1 MRFYIWT
8 IGCQMNEKQ
17 SEELSTILKRGG
29 NIEVDSPESA
39 DLIILNTCSVRRRSE
54 IRIEGRIGEFKR
66 LKEKN
71 NPIIVVAGCYAQAHK
86 EEIIERFPYVDK
98 VVGPFDFINIPE
110 LLNSPDRLYV
120 EEKKAEWKIIL
131 PERANVSSFV
141 RIMEGCNNFCSY
153 CIVPYV
159 RGRERSKPS
168 SMIVEEVEGLVER
181 GAKEIVLLGQNV
193 NSYGKDIPG
202 EITFAQ
208 LLYRLN
214 DIKGLERIRFTTSH
228 PKDMSDEL
236 ISAMAE
242 LPKVCEHLHLPVQG
256 GNDRILE
263 LMNRRYT
270 KDQYRRLVSKI
281 RDKIPGIA
289 LTTDIIIGY
298 PTETEEEFQ
307 ELLDFIREIR
317 FDQIYSAIFS
327 KRPMTK
333 ASELPDLP
341 YKVKQQRYEIFNQ
354 VQNEISREI
363 NRRLIGS
370 IQEVLIEEAKTKFPN
385 QSRGRTRTNKV
396 VVIDERLSPGE
407 IVKVKIREASEYTLK
422 GELIRE
428 DTDNLHS

>member
-17 SEELSTILKRGG
+17 TEELSSLLKMRGD
-29 NIEVDSPESA
+29 IEVDSPESA
-39 DLIILNTCSVRRRSE
+39 DIIILNTCSVRRRAE
-54 IRIEGRIGEFKR
+54 VRIEGRIGEFKR

-71 NPIIVVAGCYAQAHK
+71 NPIIVVAGCYAQAHREK
-86 EEIIERFPYVDK
+86 ILERFPYVDK
-98 VVGPFDFINIPE
+98 VVGPFDFMNIPE
-110 LLNSPDRLYV
+110 LLNDSGKLYTD
-120 EEKKAEWKIIL
+120 EKKTDWKIIL

-168 SMIVEEVEGLVER
+168 SMVVEEVAGLVER
-181 GAKEIVLLGQNV
+181 GAKEVVLLGQNV

-202 EITFAQ
+202 EVSFAQ
-208 LLYRLN
+208 LLYKLN
-214 DIKGLERIRFTTSH
+214 DIEGLERIRFTTSH

-236 ISAMAE
+236 IEAMAE

-256 GNDRILE
+256 GNDRILK
-263 LMNRRYT
+263 LMNRGYT
-270 KDQYRRLVSKI
+270 KAQYRALVDKI

-289 LTTDIIIGY
+289 LTTDIIVGY

-307 ELLDFIREIR
+307 ELLEFIREIR
-317 FDQIYSAIFS
+317 FDQVYSAIFS
-327 KRPMTK
+327 RRPMAK

-341 YKVKQQRYEIFNQ
+341 YEIKQKRYEIFNQ

-363 NRRLIGS
+363 NEKLIGT
-370 IQEVLIEEAKTKFPN
+370 IQDVLIEEAKTKFPG
-385 QSRGRTRTNKV
+385 QSKGRTRTNKV
-396 VVIDERLSPGE
+396 VVVEKKIPPGE
-407 IVKVKIREASEYTLK
+407 IIMVKIMDATEYTLK
-422 GELIRE
+422 GEIL
-428 DTDNLHS
+428 

>member
-1 MRFYIWT
+1 MKFYIWT

-17 SEELSTILKRGG
+17 SEELAVLLKKNG
-29 NIEVDSPESA
+29 NIEVDSPELA

-54 IRIEGRIGEFKR
+54 IRIEGRIGEFKK
-66 LKEKN
+66 LKEKG

-86 EEIIERFPYVDK
+86 EKILERFPYVDK
-98 VVGPFDFINIPE
+98 VVGTFDFLNIPE
-110 LLNSPDRLYV
+110 LLNDTRRIYA
-120 EEKKAEWKIIL
+120 EEKKTEWEIVL
-131 PERANVSSFV
+131 PEKAKVSSFI

-168 SMIVEEVEGLVER
+168 ELIIEEAKGLVAR

-202 EITFAQ
+202 EMTFAQ

-214 DIKGLERIRFTTSH
+214 DIEGLERIRFTTSH

-236 ISAMAE
+236 IKAMAE

-256 GNDRILE
+256 GNDRILR
-263 LMNRRYT
+263 LMNRNYT
-270 KDQYRRLVSKI
+270 KDQYRRLIEKV
-281 RDKIPGIA
+281 RNAVPGIA

-298 PTETEEEFQ
+298 PTETEEEFE
-307 ELLDFIREIR
+307 ELLAFIKEIK
-317 FDQIYSAIFS
+317 FDQVYSAIFS
-327 KRPMTK
+327 RRPMAK

-341 YKVKQQRYEIFNQ
+341 YEVKQRRYEIFNQ
-354 VQNEISREI
+354 VQNEISKEL
-363 NRRLIGS
+363 NERLIGT

-396 VVIDERLSPGE
+396 VVIDEKIEPGT
-407 IVKVKIREASEYTLK
+407 IVKVRIKEASEYTLK
-422 GELIRE
+422 GERVE
-428 DTDNLHS
+428 

>member
-1 MRFYIWT
+1 MKFYIWT

-17 SEELSTILKRGG
+17 SEELSSLLKRGG
-29 NIEVDSPESA
+29 NTEVDSPELA

-71 NPIIVVAGCYAQAHK
+71 NSIIIVAGCYAQAHK
-86 EEIIERFPYVDK
+86 EKILEKFPYVDK
-98 VVGPFDFINIPE
+98 IVGTFNFLNIPE
-110 LLNSPDRLYV
+110 LLNDSEKLYI
-120 EEKKAEWKIIL
+120 EEKKTEWKIVL
-131 PERANVSSFV
+131 PEKARVSSFI

-168 SMIVEEVEGLVER
+168 ELIIEEAKGLVTK

-208 LLYRLN
+208 LLYKLN
-214 DIKGLERIRFTTSH
+214 DIEGLERIRFTTSH

-236 ISAMAE
+236 IKAMSE

-256 GNDRILE
+256 GNDRILG
-263 LMNRRYT
+263 LMNRSYT
-270 KDQYRRLVSKI
+270 KEQYRRLIEKV
-281 RDKIPGIA
+281 RTAIPGIA

-298 PTETEEEFQ
+298 PTETEEEFE
-307 ELLDFIREIR
+307 ELLEFIKEIK
-317 FDQIYSAIFS
+317 FDQVYSAIFS
-327 KRPMTK
+327 KRPMAK

-341 YKVKQQRYEIFNQ
+341 YEVKQRRYEIFNQ
-354 VQNEISREI
+354 VQNEISREL
-363 NRRLIGS
+363 NEKLIGT
-370 IQEVLIEEAKTKFPN
+370 IQEVLIEEDKTKFPN

-396 VVIDERLSPGE
+396 VVIDEKVEPGT
-407 IVKVKIREASEYTLK
+407 IIKVKIKEVSEYTLK
-422 GELIRE
+422 GEKVE
-428 DTDNLHS
+428 